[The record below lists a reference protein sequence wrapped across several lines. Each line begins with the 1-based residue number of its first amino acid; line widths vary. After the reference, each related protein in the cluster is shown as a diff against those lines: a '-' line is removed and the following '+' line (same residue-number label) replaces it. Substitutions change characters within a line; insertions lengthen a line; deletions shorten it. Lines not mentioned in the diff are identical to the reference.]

1 MIEKQV
7 IRDFLRTRA
16 GKDIVFG
23 DDDSLLAAQL
33 IDSLAM
39 AQLVV
44 FLEST
49 YQVEFDTE
57 ELTPENLDSVNA
69 IAVFL
74 DRKGVSA
81 SQ

>member
-1 MIEKQV
+1 VIEKQV